1 MLLLQQMLVLFILMA
16 IGYFCYKK
24 SVITDE
30 VSKKLSAIVVNIAN
44 PALVLTGCMGEEKIQ
59 GRELAQT
66 IVIVIVMYALLL
78 VLASLLPRLL
88 RVEKRSWGAYR
99 AMTVFSNIGFM
110 GFPVISALYG
120 NGALLYAS
128 LFMVPYNVLIYT
140 YGISAISMES
150 KEASSLRKKPEG
162 ESGGKST
169 DEAGE
174 RVRGK
179 VAGTDKKSGLV
190 GKVLNIGVV
199 ACILSM
205 IIYLFSIPIPDF
217 VKTTVTN
224 LSNLT
229 APLSMMIIGASLAT
243 IDLKK
248 LFTDVRLLLFSLIK
262 LIIVP
267 VAGVLMIRQFV
278 SNEIICGVCMVM
290 LATPVGSMTAML
302 AQQYDGDYEM
312 ASKGVALTTILSV
325 VTIPLVAAI
334 VM

>member
-16 IGYFCYKK
+16 IGYFCYRK

-44 PALVLTGCMGEEKIQ
+44 PALVLTGCMGEEKMQ
-59 GRELAQT
+59 GSELVQT
-66 IVIVIVMYALLL
+66 LVIVVIMYGSLL
-78 VLASLLPRLL
+78 VLAAFLPLLL
-88 RVEKRSWGAYR
+88 RVEKRSQGTYR

-120 NGALLYAS
+120 NSALLYAS

-140 YGISAISMES
+140 YGISAISTE
-150 KEASSLRKKPEG
+150 KKTQEK
-162 ESGGKST
+162 SVGK
-169 DEAGE
+169 A
-174 RVRGK
+174 
-179 VAGTDKKSGLV
+179 ALL
-190 GKVLNIGVV
+190 GKVLNVGVV
-199 ACILSM
+199 ACLIS
-205 IIYLFSIPIPDF
+205 IVIYFFNIPLPGF
-217 VKTTVTN
+217 VRTTVTN

-243 IDLKK
+243 IDLKR
-248 LFTDVRLLLFSLIK
+248 LFTDGRLLLFSLIK
-262 LIIVP
+262 LIIIP
-267 VAGVLMIRQFV
+267 VAGVLLIRQFV

-325 VTIPLVAAI
+325 ATIPLVAAI